1 MTEPTNAELAAIL
14 RCILGARWRGDA
26 PLEGRD
32 FRYCVR
38 LAAKEEISEAKIEP
52 ATRPILGS
60 PSKGAHALAKAA
72 LKAAAA
78 FEAAAKEVSGG
89 AA

>member
-14 RCILGARWRGDA
+14 RCILGARWGGDA

-32 FRYCVR
+32 FLYCVR

-72 LKAAAA
+72 LKAAA